1 MISVII
7 PVYNVESYL
16 KRCLDSVINQSYQ
29 DLEIILID
37 DGSTDNSSKICDEY
51 ASNDP
56 RVIVIHKQNA
66 GQAAARNDGINIAKG
81 EYIAFVDSDDWIEL
95 DMYEL
100 LMQAIIDT
108 KADIVA
114 SGLNMV
120 YQNRVLNLNPN
131 SVSRISY
138 TKEEALDSLFN
149 NINNVRFELW
159 NKLFKKEVIGDARLK
174 IGQLHEEVY
183 FIRTVF
189 SNATRI
195 VYVNQGL
202 YNYVVQRDGNTNSNF
217 KENRLVIFQ
226 ELDDFASMLREWGR
240 EDIARKCENFAITMA
255 INFYIIANKAGVSDN
270 ILNFILKTFNRYYK
284 KEYLH
289 SLNRL
294 VFSISPKLYLIL
306 RHIPHVFR

>member
-138 TKEEALDSLFN
+138 TKEEALDSLLD
-149 NINNVRFELW
+149 R
-159 NKLFKKEVIGDARLK
+159 K
-174 IGQLHEEVY
+174 
-183 FIRTVF
+183 
-189 SNATRI
+189 S
-195 VYVNQGL
+195 
-202 YNYVVQRDGNTNSNF
+202 VV
-217 KENRLVIFQ
+217 
-226 ELDDFASMLREWGR
+226 
-240 EDIARKCENFAITMA
+240 
-255 INFYIIANKAGVSDN
+255 
-270 ILNFILKTFNRYYK
+270 
-284 KEYLH
+284 
-289 SLNRL
+289 
-294 VFSISPKLYLIL
+294 
-306 RHIPHVFR
+306 